1 MEQLERLRRSLARLT
16 VALLM
21 GAGLVLAGAQGAN
34 ATASADIPAATE
46 GGVSATVTFHG
57 AVVPQPYR
65 PDPTAAFG
73 DHKCQLIYHDYD
85 PTPGCGGFKLDFTLH
100 NVRSQP
106 GYTAG
111 LSSTDYWFTAY
122 ADTARTFGCLRP
134 DGTFDHDTAFV
145 ARTEHQQLTR
155 VYYLTEANW
164 VLSALRSD
172 TTRDT
177 GPYFFM
183 NFPAVQVACPDGMT
197 PTQYGL
203 KVTNISL
210 TIADDNVFG
219 HTTWSTPGPFYA

>member
-1 MEQLERLRRSLARLT
+1 MELLRRSLARLA
-16 VALLM
+16 VALLV
-21 GAGLVLAGAQGAN
+21 GAGVVLAGSGAAH
-34 ATASADIPAATE
+34 ATAAAEIPAATD
-46 GGVSATVTFHG
+46 GGISATVTFHG

-65 PDPTAAFG
+65 PDPDAAFG
-73 DHKCQLIYHDYD
+73 DRKCLLIYHDYD

-111 LSSTDYWFTAY
+111 LGSTDYWFNAY

-134 DGTFDHDTAFV
+134 DGTFDHSTSFVVRTAHQELM
-145 ARTEHQQLTR
+145 RT
-155 VYYLTEANW
+155 YYLTEANW
-164 VLSALRSD
+164 VLSTLRSD
-172 TTRDT
+172 PTRDV

-183 NFPAVQVACPDGMT
+183 NFPAVKVDCPDGMT

-203 KVTNISL
+203 KVTDISL